1 MSPNPLS
8 TDPGTAR
15 AEEIHR
21 AWDEALG
28 RKDLDA
34 AMALYA
40 PDCTLESPLVRHI
53 LHRDRGVVDGRNDLR
68 AFVAE
73 VFRRTHALRQRFR
86 RGFFT
91 DGRMLMWEYP
101 RSTPDGEQM
110 DLAEVME
117 IVDGLIKRH
126 CVYWGW
132 RAIKVLEED
141 ANRADWGIDAQPS
154 RRASRG

>member
-1 MSPNPLS
+1 MPSNPGS
-8 TDPGTAR
+8 TDATISG
-15 AEEIHR
+15 AEQIYK

-28 RKDLDA
+28 RKDLNA

-40 PDCTLESPLVRHI
+40 PDCTLESPLVQHI
-53 LHRDRGVVDGRNDLR
+53 LGRDRGVIDGRDDLR

-73 VFRRTHALRQRFR
+73 VFKRTPALRQRFR

-91 DGRMLMWEYP
+91 DGHMLMWEYP
-101 RSTPDGEQM
+101 RQTADGEQM
-110 DLAEVME
+110 DLVEVME

-141 ANRADWGIDAQPS
+141 AYRAEA
-154 RRASRG
+154 